1 MSPANKFVT
10 QTKYLKQRAVKAPLV
25 DLLKLNQSMTARR
38 QISALCHRA
47 ALRLVASLSVLTC
60 VFALSVAVA
69 VTPPVAPAPPALLS
83 VDAAFPVVAAFESGK
98 FVVKFDVMPGHYLYK
113 DRFEV
118 QANGQAITKI
128 SLPPGKIKADPSFG
142 RVEVYEQPMNLSV
155 ATTITDNAELTLVF
169 QGCSAVA
176 GVCYPP
182 TKRTFTLAAG
192 AKDVRAKD
200 VSAVSF
206 KNYFKPL
213 VSQ

>member
-1 MSPANKFVT
+1 
-10 QTKYLKQRAVKAPLV
+10 
-25 DLLKLNQSMTARR
+25 MTARL
-38 QISALCHRA
+38 QISALCESLAR
-47 ALRLVASLSVLTC
+47 RLVAVLSVLASA
-60 VFALSVAVA
+60 FALSAA
-69 VTPPVAPAPPALLS
+69 TAATPPAPLS

-98 FVVKFDVMPGHYLYK
+98 FVVKFDVLPGHYLYK

-128 SLPPGKIKADPSFG
+128 SLPAGKIKVDPTFG
-142 RVEVYEQPMNLSV
+142 RVEVYEQPMSLSA
-155 ATTITDNAELTLVF
+155 ATALTHSTELTLVF

-192 AKDVRAKD
+192 AKDVRAKELA
-200 VSAVSF
+200 AVSL
-206 KNYFKPL
+206 KNQFKPL